1 LLTFTDFLD
10 ATFALAVEDH
20 TRINPLQSVEAAAD
34 RWMPEAHQRQVVPK
48 QREVKSQNEASMA
61 ALQAMLA
68 PVPNAPTKRKPRK
81 TK

>member
-1 LLTFTDFLD
+1 MLLADFMD
-10 ATFALAVEDH
+10 ATYALAVEDH
-20 TRINPLQSVEAAAD
+20 TRINPLQGIEDAAE
-34 RWMPEAHQRQVVPK
+34 RWMPAAHRSERVPK
-48 QREVKSQNEASMA
+48 PAEVKSQNEQSMA

>member
-1 LLTFTDFLD
+1 MLLADFMD
-10 ATFALAVEDH
+10 ATYALAVEDH
-20 TRINPLQSVEAAAD
+20 TRINPLQGIEDAAA
-34 RWMPEAHQRQVVPK
+34 RWLPASAKVEHVPRQAD
-48 QREVKSQNEASMA
+48 VKAQNESSMA

>member
-1 LLTFTDFLD
+1 MD
-10 ATFALAVEDH
+10 AAFALAVEDH
-20 TRINPLQSVEAAAD
+20 TRINPLQGVEDAAS
-34 RWMPEAHQRQVVPK
+34 RWLPEAHQRERVPK
-48 QREVKSQNEASMA
+48 QADVKAQNESSMA